1 MTTLRAHALLL
12 VLCLFGCRTP
22 TLWVGTARTSDA
34 GAAGASAGDVI
45 EGEQPATAGLG
56 GVGGHTTGGSV
67 PPSAAGAQADAVKQ
81 EPTDAAGA
89 EASSTAAASGAV
101 ERDAGVKPQT
111 KMPVD
116 MTAADDDAG
125 SGMKPL
131 LLAPT
136 KLPSIEGKCP
146 EMKGNGTHMF
156 SAGGRSLM
164 VDIFMRPDAK
174 SMPAPGGPLVL
185 YFHALDA
192 DSKQVATA
200 FGQAAIDK
208 VVAQGGVVA
217 SFNAIPCLRCGLA
230 DDVVWY
236 DEDDIVSDQVVACAI
251 QNAQIDTRRIHSV
264 GFSSGALHTMHLAL
278 ARSNY
283 IASVASFSGGVPT
296 TPNGPQDPTNKVAAM
311 LAFGREGVDN
321 AVVDF
326 NVSSHDWYN
335 TYIPQGYYVLMCAHG
350 GGHEIPPVL
359 PDHVL
364 RFLLDHPYRVD
375 PEPYKTMIPS
385 EFPKYCSNSP

>member
-1 MTTLRAHALLL
+1 MTEGGNVPPAAA
-12 VLCLFGCRTP
+12 GMP
-22 TLWVGTARTSDA
+22 PDA
-34 GAAGASAGDVI
+34 GAAAPVRSAASSGSAGTKP
-45 EGEQPATAGLG
+45 QM
-56 GVGGHTTGGSV
+56 
-67 PPSAAGAQADAVKQ
+67 
-81 EPTDAAGA
+81 
-89 EASSTAAASGAV
+89 STAPV
-101 ERDAGVKPQT
+101 
-111 KMPVD
+111 VD
-116 MTAADDDAG
+116 MSAMDDDAG
-125 SGMKPL
+125 SGMEPL

-136 KLPSIEGKCP
+136 KLPTVDGKCP
-146 EMKGNGTHMF
+146 DMKGNGTHMF

-192 DSKQVATA
+192 DSKQVTTA
-200 FGQAAIDK
+200 VGQAAIDR

-217 SFNAIPCLRCGLA
+217 SFNAVPCLRCGLA

-236 DEDDIVSDQVVACAI
+236 DEDDVVSDQVVACAI
-251 QNAQIDTRRIHSV
+251 EKAQIDTRRIHTV

-283 IASVASFSGGVPT
+283 IASVVSFSGGVPA
-296 TPNGPQDPTNKVAAM
+296 TPNGPRDPTNKVPA
-311 LAFGREGVDN
+311 LLSFGREGVDN

-335 TYIPQGYYVLMCAHG
+335 TYVPQGYYVMMCAHG
-350 GGHEIPPVL
+350 RGHEIPPVL

-385 EFPKYCSNSP
+385 EFPTYCTNSP

>member
-1 MTTLRAHALLL
+1 MNIPRVRALLL
-12 VLCLFGCRTP
+12 IVCLFGCRTP
-22 TLWVGTARTSDA
+22 TLWIGTARSPDTA
-34 GAAGASAGDVI
+34 GSPGLG
-45 EGEQPATAGLG
+45 GEQLATAGMG
-56 GVGGHTTGGSV
+56 GMEGHTNVGGSV
-67 PPSAAGAQADAVKQ
+67 PPSAAGTSADAGPPPASSAAALSGKAK
-81 EPTDAAGA
+81 PDAGA
-89 EASSTAAASGAV
+89 A
-101 ERDAGVKPQT
+101 PQMDKT
-111 KMPVD
+111 RPIIP
-116 MTAADDDAG
+116 AADDDAG
-125 SGMKPL
+125 SGMEPPPPS
-131 LLAPT
+131 PT
-136 KLPSIEGKCP
+136 KLPSVDGRCP

-164 VDIFMRPDAK
+164 VDIFMRADAK

-192 DSKQVATA
+192 NSKQVTA
-200 FGQAAIDK
+200 AIGQAAIDN

-217 SFNAIPCLRCGLA
+217 SFNAVPCLRCGLA

-236 DEDDIVSDQVVACAI
+236 DEDDVVSDQVVACAI

-283 IASVASFSGGVPT
+283 IASVASFSGGVPV
-296 TPNGPQDPTNKVAAM
+296 TPNGPQDPTNKVAAL

-335 TYIPQGYYVLMCAHG
+335 TYIPQGYYVMMCAHG
-350 GGHEIPPVL
+350 RGHEIPPVL
-359 PDHVL
+359 PDHIL

-375 PEPYKTMIPS
+375 PEPYKTMIPG
-385 EFPKYCSNSP
+385 EFPSYCTNSP

>member
-1 MTTLRAHALLL
+1 MTMLRFSALLL
-12 VLCLFGCRTP
+12 LACLFGCRTP
-22 TLWVGTARTSDA
+22 TLWVGTARSSDA
-34 GAAGASAGDVI
+34 AAAGSSGLD
-45 EGEQPATAGLG
+45 GEQPATAGLG
-56 GVGGHTTGGSV
+56 GEGGHTPGGSV
-67 PPSAAGAQADAVKQ
+67 PLSAAGSAAAQAPWD
-81 EPTDAAGA
+81 AGA
-89 EASSTAAASGAV
+89 PAASSTAAASSAV
-101 ERDAGVKPQT
+101 DRDAGAKPQT
-111 KMPVD
+111 NKVPVD
-116 MTAADDDAG
+116 MHSMTAADDDAG
-125 SGMKPL
+125 SGMKPML
-131 LLAPT
+131 PSPT
-136 KLPSIEGKCP
+136 KLPTVEGKCP
-146 EMKGNGTHMF
+146 ELKGNGTHMF
-156 SAGGRSLM
+156 TAGGRSLM
-164 VDIFMRPDAK
+164 VDIYMRPDAK

-192 DSKQVATA
+192 DSKQVTTA

-217 SFNAIPCLRCGLA
+217 SFNAVPCLRCGLA

-283 IASVASFSGGVPT
+283 IASVVSYSGGVPT
-296 TPNGPQDPTNKVAAM
+296 TPNGPQDPTNKVAAL

-350 GGHEIPPVL
+350 RGHEIPPVL

-364 RFLLDHPYRVD
+364 RFLLDHPYRVS
-375 PEPYKTMIPS
+375 PEPYKMMIPS
-385 EFPKYCSNSP
+385 EFPSYCKNSP